1 MKAQIQSVNFKADQK
16 LVNFVE
22 DRLYKLDQFNDR
34 IIDGEVFLKVA
45 NNHTRQNKVVEVKIN
60 LPGSDVVVKKQ
71 AASFEHAMDLSAEA
85 LRRRLKKE
93 KEKRRAMAS

>member
-16 LVNFVE
+16 LLDFIQE
-22 DRLYKLDQFNDR
+22 RLSKLEHFHDR

-45 NNHTRQNKVVEVKIN
+45 NTPTQQNKIVELKVNI
-60 LPGSDVVVKKQ
+60 PGNEMVAKKQ
-71 AASFEHAMDLSAEA
+71 AKSFEHAMDLSAEA

-93 KEKRRAMAS
+93 KEKRRALAS